1 MKLRCNR
8 TVKHRAAVSNEGE
21 RRKTT
26 ILLISLPRSRLI
38 QNKKLFSPL
47 FFAGRR
53 RLLRKEMQTSFEEV
67 KRASLRSLTMAT
79 EPGAGFGWAFNS
91 AFLKNAFHCGESSGG
106 NFQLFC
112 SHFLRITAPRV
123 KSLLTGKRRRR
134 WKNWKIFMMLMVS
147 GALRFR
153 LNILKDTHSSLSKLL
168 PCPRDEGGRSSGKKN
183 QGERAARQ
191 RECEKCGNVFL
202 HS

>member
-8 TVKHRAAVSNEGE
+8 TVKHRAAVSNERE

-79 EPGAGFGWAFNS
+79 EPGAGDELKNRSYLAPVS
-91 AFLKNAFHCGESSGG
+91 VAFLLS
-106 NFQLFC
+106 FQLC
-112 SHFLRITAPRV
+112 IS
-123 KSLLTGKRRRR
+123 
-134 WKNWKIFMMLMVS
+134 
-147 GALRFR
+147 
-153 LNILKDTHSSLSKLL
+153 
-168 PCPRDEGGRSSGKKN
+168 
-183 QGERAARQ
+183 
-191 RECEKCGNVFL
+191 EKCLSLWRELGGKFPTFLFSFPPL
-202 HS
+202 HSPPSEESPHRKAKTKMKKLEDIYDANGFWCSSV